1 MNHRDKLT
9 VQNFPNGFATT
20 AELKAA
26 GISCSVRRRD
36 NASAAGCGY
45 ALIISGECSQAVAVL
60 RKYSIPFT
68 GVSDGGE

>member
-1 MNHRDKLT
+1 MTECSVAMPSYTYAMKAEKL
-9 VQNFPNGFATT
+9 
-20 AELKAA
+20 LKAA

-45 ALIISGECSQAVAVL
+45 SLIISGECSQAVAVL